1 VAGQNSTEC
10 AATGFEL
17 TCLRAFAGI
26 IGDLA
31 GETRILK
38 ALRAQMFMQ
47 FSSIDDAISEIHDG
61 RMVIIVDDE
70 DRENEGDLVCAAEK
84 ATPEIVNF
92 MARHARGLIC
102 LPLTEERCDELH
114 LTTQVADNTSYL
126 GTAFTVSIDARKG
139 VTTGISAADRAT
151 TIQAA
156 VDPQTRPQDLA
167 RPGHVFP
174 LRAKKGGVLVRPG
187 QTEASVDIARMAGL
201 YPAGV
206 ICEIMNEDGT
216 MARLPELTEF
226 AALHNLKMITVADLV
241 RYRISKETL
250 VKRAV
255 ETDLPTVYGR
265 FRAVAFENVINGDV
279 HLAMVMGNVRTE
291 EPVLVRVHTENVTCD
306 MFGSL
311 IDDTGFQLHA
321 ALEKIAAAGRGV
333 VLYLRQREHSLDLVN
348 QLRTYAV
355 MQERNVGKREAS
367 LETGYGSDRDYGVG
381 AQILHD
387 LGLRRIQLLTNH
399 PPKVAALEGFEL
411 EVVGNIPLGQPAHLK
426 DSSGEQKPEN
436 KEQRI

>member
-1 VAGQNSTEC
+1 
-10 AATGFEL
+10 
-17 TCLRAFAGI
+17 
-26 IGDLA
+26 
-31 GETRILK
+31 
-38 ALRAQMFMQ
+38 MQ
-47 FSSIDDAISEIHDG
+47 FSSIEDAIAEIREG

-139 VTTGISAADRAT
+139 VSTGISAADRAT

-174 LRAKKGGVLVRPG
+174 LRAKKGGVLVRAG

-216 MARLPELTEF
+216 MSRLPELTEF
-226 AALHNLKMITVADLV
+226 AGRHNLKMITVADLV

-265 FRAVAFENVINGDV
+265 FKAVAFENVINGDV
-279 HLAMVMGNVRTE
+279 HLAMVMGNVRTD

-311 IDDTGFQLHA
+311 IDDTGFQLHT

-355 MQERNVGKREAS
+355 MQQRDVGKREAS
-367 LETGYGSDRDYGVG
+367 LETGYGAGRDYGVG

-399 PPKVAALEGFEL
+399 PPKVAALEGFAL
-411 EVVGNIPLGQPAHLK
+411 EVVGNIPLGQPAHFK
-426 DSSGEQKPEN
+426 DSLGEQKQPDN

>member
-1 VAGQNSTEC
+1 MK
-10 AATGFEL
+10 
-17 TCLRAFAGI
+17 FA
-26 IGDLA
+26 
-31 GETRILK
+31 
-38 ALRAQMFMQ
+38 
-47 FSSIDDAISEIHDG
+47 SIEDAVKEIREG
-61 RMVIIVDDE
+61 RMIIIVDDE

-84 ATPEIVNF
+84 ATPEMINF

-114 LTTQVADNTSYL
+114 LTTQVADNTSFL

-139 VTTGISAADRAT
+139 VTTGISVSDRAT
-151 TIQAA
+151 TIQVA

-167 RPGHVFP
+167 RPGHIFP

-187 QTEASVDIARMAGL
+187 QTEASVDIARIAGL

-216 MARLPELTEF
+216 MSRLPQLQEF
-226 AALHNLKMITVADLV
+226 AEAHNLKMITVADLV

-255 ETDLPTVYGR
+255 ESILPTVYGR
-265 FRAVAFENVINGDV
+265 FRAIAFENIINGDV
-279 HLAMVMGNVRTE
+279 HLAMVMGEIRAE
-291 EPVLVRVHTENVTCD
+291 DAVLVRVHTENVTCD

-311 IDDTGFQLHA
+311 MDDTGFQLHA
-321 ALEKIAAAGRGV
+321 ALEKISAAGQGV

-348 QLRTYAV
+348 QLRTYAL
-355 MQERNVGKREAS
+355 MQEKAVGKREAS
-367 LETGYGSDRDYGVG
+367 LETGYGTDRDYGVG

-411 EVVGNIPLGQPAHLK
+411 EVVGSVPLGQPAHLK
-426 DSSGEQKPEN
+426 DSAAPEIPPLPE
-436 KEQRI
+436 KESNLPRSQM

>member
-1 VAGQNSTEC
+1 
-10 AATGFEL
+10 
-17 TCLRAFAGI
+17 
-26 IGDLA
+26 
-31 GETRILK
+31 
-38 ALRAQMFMQ
+38 MQ
-47 FSSIDDAISEIHDG
+47 FSSIEDAIVEIREG

-187 QTEASVDIARMAGL
+187 QTEASVDIARMARL

-216 MARLPELTEF
+216 MSRLPELTEF
-226 AALHNLKMITVADLV
+226 AAQHHLKMITVADLV

-255 ETDLPTVYGR
+255 ETDLPTIYGQ
-265 FRAVAFENVINGDV
+265 FKAVAFENVINGDV
-279 HLAMVMGNVRTE
+279 HLAMVMGNVTTD

-311 IDDTGFQLHA
+311 IDDTGFQLHT

-348 QLRTYAV
+348 QLRTYSV
-355 MQERNVGKREAS
+355 MQQRNVGKREAS
-367 LETGYGSDRDYGVG
+367 LETGYGADRDYGVG

-399 PPKVAALEGFEL
+399 PPKVAALDGFAL

-426 DSSGEQKPEN
+426 DSDGEQKQPLPEN